1 MSITATWNVSRKF
14 ILARSCRD
22 TGDGMEIDGANNEND
37 DQNKENEE
45 GEVDENNNMEV
56 CWDKSP

>member
-1 MSITATWNVSRKF
+1 
-14 ILARSCRD
+14 
-22 TGDGMEIDGANNEND
+22 MEIDGANNEND